1 MAVNILWKQKVR
13 RLGVEGVSVMARGK
27 GGGGDDW
34 GKILGI
40 MIGVGIGAFAVY
52 YLTAGR
58 GEESNAALIPDDLE
72 GQIDFVVGALNR
84 KLSKLWVDRGLDA
97 LETYLKGMLPWQV
110 VALIGVVYQVEQ
122 LSKTS
127 YMSSQAK
134 KEMAVKWV
142 RGY

>member
-1 MAVNILWKQKVR
+1 
-13 RLGVEGVSVMARGK
+13 MARGK

-40 MIGVGIGAFAVY
+40 VIGVGIGAVAVY

-58 GEESNAALIPDDLE
+58 GEETNAALIPDDLE
-72 GQIDFVVGALNR
+72 GRIDFIVQALNR
-84 KLSKLWVDRGLDA
+84 RFDKSWVDLGLNA
-97 LETYLKGMLPWQV
+97 LEVYLKGILPWQV
-110 VALIGVVYQVEQ
+110 VALTGVIYQVEQ
-122 LSKTS
+122 LSKS
-127 YMSSQAK
+127 RSMKGQAK